1 MTYRL
6 MIEFDPKR
14 DLNDLEL
21 DTLLKMVRLQIE
33 EPLVENTDPELLQ
46 PYVDAD
52 WSVDE
57 LKLEIYKIAHEH
69 YVVTKKKKSSAEA
82 SA

>member
-33 EPLVENTDPELLQ
+33 EPLVENIDPELLQ

-69 YVVTKKKKSSAEA
+69 YVVTKKKSRAEA

>member
-14 DLNDLEL
+14 DLDDVEL

-33 EPLVENTDPELLQ
+33 EPLVANTDPELLQ
-46 PYVDAD
+46 PYVDAE

-57 LKLEIYKIAHEH
+57 LKLEIYKIATEH
-69 YVVTKKKKSSAEA
+69 YVVTKKPRAEVHA
-82 SA
+82 

>member
-14 DLNDLEL
+14 DLDGREL

-33 EPLVENTDPELLQ
+33 EPLVANPDPTAMP
-46 PYVDAD
+46 PYLDAD
-52 WSVDE
+52 WSIDQ
-57 LKLEIYKIAHEH
+57 LKLEIYKIEVEH
-69 YVVTKKKKSSAEA
+69 HVVQKKSRAEVHA
-82 SA
+82 

>member
-33 EPLVENTDPELLQ
+33 EPLVENIDPELLQ

-69 YVVTKKKKSSAEA
+69 YGVTKKKSRAEA

>member
-69 YVVTKKKKSSAEA
+69 YVVTKKKSSAEA